1 MKIAQML
8 NLTPGSAVTSAGLV
22 RVILRPDT
30 ALSDG
35 GVILLNRTGRAY
47 VADPPDRLHE
57 RARLSM
63 EQGGVD
69 GYTTATRIAD
79 ATPTHPQIV
88 RTRGWVGVS
97 WGGSLVPHACNHTA
111 VSRLTGL
118 DDLVGRLTQMP
129 DRSLR
134 ESCVS
139 HLRSVG
145 PELLVDACS
154 SWGPPW
160 DGAGGWI
167 RRMRWLLT
175 EIDRYAAD
183 LSPDMLALTQ
193 TAAVLS
199 DSAIPTERVLRDEA
213 TEARGL
219 AEAARRSVP
228 TALECLDRVTGISEA
243 CRAHLYRAISG
254 LRSLEAPDAENR
266 GDPISVAL
274 HAAIRRISPPG

>member
-1 MKIAQML
+1 MKIELML
-8 NLTPGSAVTSAGLV
+8 NLSPGSAVTSAGIV

-35 GVILLNRTGRAY
+35 GVMLLNRTGRAL
-47 VADPPDRLHE
+47 VIDPTDRLHE

-79 ATPTHPQIV
+79 ATPTRPQLV

-97 WGGSLVPHACNHTA
+97 RGGSLVPHRCNDTA
-111 VSRLTGL
+111 LSRLTGL
-118 DDLVGRLTQMP
+118 DDLVRRLTQMP

-160 DGAGGWI
+160 DGAGGWV
-167 RRMRWLLT
+167 RRIGWLLT

-183 LSPDMLALTQ
+183 LSPDLLALTQ

-199 DSAIPTERVLRDEA
+199 DPPAGTASHDGT
-213 TEARGL
+213 TEALGMG
-219 AEAARRSVP
+219 EAARRSVP
-228 TALECLDRVTGISEA
+228 TALECLGRVTGIPEA
-243 CRAHLYRAISG
+243 WRAHLHRAISG
-254 LRSLEAPDAENR
+254 LLRLDASEDETEDN
-266 GDPISVAL
+266 PISATL
-274 HAAIRRISPPG
+274 RTAIRRISPPD